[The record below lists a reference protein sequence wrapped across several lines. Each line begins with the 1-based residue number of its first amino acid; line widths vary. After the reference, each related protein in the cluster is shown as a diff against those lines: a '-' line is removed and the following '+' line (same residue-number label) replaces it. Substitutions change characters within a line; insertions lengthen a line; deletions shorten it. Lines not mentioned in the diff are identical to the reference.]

1 MFSGIL
7 ISVRNHPYSS
17 SAKWCVGGDGQML
30 MRAKSVKGKKGYL
43 LQMFKFRDAK
53 GSLKSEGTGVF
64 LCTSP

>member
-1 MFSGIL
+1 MVCGWGWPNADESEKCQ
-7 ISVRNHPYSS
+7 R
-17 SAKWCVGGDGQML
+17 
-30 MRAKSVKGKKGYL
+30 KKGYL

>member
-1 MFSGIL
+1 MVCGWGWPNADESKKCQ
-7 ISVRNHPYSS
+7 R
-17 SAKWCVGGDGQML
+17 
-30 MRAKSVKGKKGYL
+30 KKGYL